1 MQRLWRKGPLV
12 VSSPPAT
19 PPSAIRWYVDRKL
32 LEVPMRCL
40 LWGERIGAAGPRL
53 HYSNEL
59 SSPPPLPLPPD
70 WSTEDEGLE
79 ATPQTLELSSSVE
92 AKRLGGRGFTRSF
105 EQPAPL
111 PGGSAGHCRWL
122 SEQRTLF
129 RHLWHRQH
137 QTVTR
142 RVTNS
147 HRKRQPIFAYTKRG
161 RNTNNERAQRFEKK
175 NSPPKKNINKCRL

>member
-79 ATPQTLELSSSVE
+79 ATPQILELSSVE

-122 SEQRTLF
+122 REQRTLF
-129 RHLWHRQH
+129 TDISGTGSTRQSRGESRTATGKDNLYLLARKGDEI
-137 QTVTR
+137 QI
-142 RVTNS
+142 TNEI
-147 HRKRQPIFAYTKRG
+147 KDL
-161 RNTNNERAQRFEKK
+161 EKK
-175 NSPPKKNINKCRL
+175 F

>member
-92 AKRLGGRGFTRSF
+92 GKRLGGRGFTRVLSSRRHCRVGLQDKADDF
-105 EQPAPL
+105 A
-111 PGGSAGHCRWL
+111 SRGHC
-122 SEQRTLF
+122 S
-129 RHLWHRQH
+129 
-137 QTVTR
+137 QTPLTPAAPVTR
-142 RVTNS
+142 RVTNG
-147 HRKRQPIFAYTKRG
+147 HRKRQPIFACTKRG
-161 RNTNNERAQRFEKK
+161 RNTNNERAKRFGKK
-175 NSPPKKNINKCRL
+175 KF